1 MESVSSSLGS
11 YSNQD
16 TQPYEERIP
25 QQEETDEAPVQERVS
40 FSLVIMI
47 CKKKNIGVKSLMA
60 FSYFTLVV
68 R

>member
-1 MESVSSSLGS
+1 MESVSSSIGS

-25 QQEETDEAPVQERVS
+25 QQETDEAPVQERVS